1 MAGISTSDAVHSLQ
15 EAMASMPS
23 DLDARSDFFVQWRA
37 RTIQILE
44 AAFPDD
50 HEPALRFKDIEF
62 SPRLLGKN
70 EGRDAQLKLD
80 AYLAGCAAAQ
90 AMLDDLIRRL
100 VTPAPAATSSPEL
113 QQPQPPQGSPVLKES
128 QAQQQL
134 QVPQESQ
141 MPQESRAP
149 QKLQAPQESPV
160 PQEPQP
166 SHESRAS
173 QERHAPQE
181 FQAPPESPAPQ
192 ESRAP
197 KEPQPP
203 QEFQPP
209 PRQPLVLPPQP
220 APPREDSKVIR
231 LIPSSKVFHTFSE
244 DVIKGAIMDSR
255 DLCLPVR
262 SSLSRVLGAWDRGD
276 RNMALML
283 SAQLLADLKVLSHSD
298 QFKAAFENVMTNAMD
313 SGMAAAGLD
322 ALKSAAPLCVWSM
335 VAAMNE
341 VMK

>member
-1 MAGISTSDAVHSLQ
+1 
-15 EAMASMPS
+15 MASMPS

-50 HEPALRFKDIEF
+50 HAPALRFKDIEF

-90 AMLDDLIRRL
+90 AMLQDLIRRL
-100 VTPAPAATSSPEL
+100 VTPVPAATSSPEL
-113 QQPQPPQGSPVLKES
+113 QQPQPPES
-128 QAQQQL
+128 Q
-134 QVPQESQ
+134 
-141 MPQESRAP
+141 
-149 QKLQAPQESPV
+149 
-160 PQEPQP
+160 
-166 SHESRAS
+166 
-173 QERHAPQE
+173 
-181 FQAPPESPAPQ
+181 APQ

-197 KEPQPP
+197 EEPQAPQGSQAPQETPAPHAFPAPQETPAPHVFPAPQESQVSQESRALQESQPP
-203 QEFQPP
+203 QQLQPP
-209 PRQPLVLPPQP
+209 PRQSPVLPPQP
-220 APPREDSKVIR
+220 ASPREDSKVIR
-231 LIPSSKVFHTFSE
+231 LIPSSTVFHTFSQ

-298 QFKAAFENVMTNAMD
+298 PFKAAFENVMTNAMD
-313 SGMAAAGLD
+313 SGVAAAGLD